1 MAGILQAK
9 KAGYPLDME
18 GFWLGDKF
26 WIIAAIYNLWGITKR
41 HWCWSLSSTAAASSW
56 SISST
61 KSLDRPRLIFIYDET
76 GPVKELSKAVIH
88 GPAAH
93 P

>member
-26 WIIAAIYNLWGITKR
+26 RIIAVIDT
-41 HWCWSLSSTAAASSW
+41 SAASRLVNGLIQAW
-56 SISST
+56 ARILFSSAQAGIRWGRALLINQR
-61 KSLDRPRLIFIYDET
+61 KSNP
-76 GPVKELSKAVIH
+76 
-88 GPAAH
+88 
-93 P
+93 

>member
-26 WIIAAIYNLWGITKR
+26 RIIADLPLAIM
-41 HWCWSLSSTAAASSW
+41 
-56 SISST
+56 
-61 KSLDRPRLIFIYDET
+61 RPDNSRFLKINNNFVD
-76 GPVKELSKAVIH
+76 
-88 GPAAH
+88 
-93 P
+93 

>member
-26 WIIAAIYNLWGITKR
+26 WIIAE
-41 HWCWSLSSTAAASSW
+41 
-56 SISST
+56 ISYILAGTIS
-61 KSLDRPRLIFIYDET
+61 DRSHA
-76 GPVKELSKAVIH
+76 K
-88 GPAAH
+88 
-93 P
+93 

>member
-26 WIIAAIYNLWGITKR
+26 LIIAVSNIFDF
-41 HWCWSLSSTAAASSW
+41 C
-56 SISST
+56 
-61 KSLDRPRLIFIYDET
+61 DR
-76 GPVKELSKAVIH
+76 
-88 GPAAH
+88 
-93 P
+93 